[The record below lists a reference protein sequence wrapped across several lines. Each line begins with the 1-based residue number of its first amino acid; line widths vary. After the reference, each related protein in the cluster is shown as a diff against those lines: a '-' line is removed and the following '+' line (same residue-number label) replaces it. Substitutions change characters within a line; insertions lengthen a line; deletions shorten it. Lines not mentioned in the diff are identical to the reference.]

1 LGIIPSHRRSFS
13 SPTKICKPQ
22 ISALPRCKNASAGL
36 PAPQNLTFRH
46 DSDDLMR
53 KVFRRLDRSWTNWR
67 KSGLSPAPVIVTR
80 ASDRL
85 RGGIL
90 HPPTSL
96 LSVAIHRGFR
106 ESSGPGPQ
114 AIIRMDSQNRVGM
127 RTIQALIAPLARSA
141 TSGQIDG
148 CVPGDLLWSP
158 AVTDSQEAPQRR
170 IIRHVRALSPSLD
183 LAQITP
189 DRMVSDAVG
198 QDRELIVYDAL
209 YARRRRP
216 A

>member
-1 LGIIPSHRRSFS
+1 
-13 SPTKICKPQ
+13 
-22 ISALPRCKNASAGL
+22 
-36 PAPQNLTFRH
+36 
-46 DSDDLMR
+46 
-53 KVFRRLDRSWTNWR
+53 
-67 KSGLSPAPVIVTR
+67 
-80 ASDRL
+80 
-85 RGGIL
+85 
-90 HPPTSL
+90 
-96 LSVAIHRGFR
+96 
-106 ESSGPGPQ
+106 
-114 AIIRMDSQNRVGM
+114 M